1 MAKSSIEIWL
11 KDRNNIYKQFPVN
24 PEVVSRE
31 SPFDFTTVKIASL
44 GDIIVPGER
53 GLKKYSFSSFFPRDY
68 NASYCEYE
76 NFMEPWKWVEQI
88 ENWRDTR
95 LNIRLIITGTPI
107 SVPVFV
113 EEFSLE
119 PEKAGA
125 PGDIYFSITLT
136 EHRPFTAK
144 QLVTDSKGKTTA
156 TPAKQAQTQSKDKKP
171 TTYTVVKG
179 DTLSKIAKA
188 KYGDMAKWKKIY
200 EANKKT
206 IGKDPNKITAGQKL
220 VIPV

>member
-1 MAKSSIEIWL
+1 
-11 KDRNNIYKQFPVN
+11 
-24 PEVVSRE
+24 
-31 SPFDFTTVKIASL
+31 
-44 GDIIVPGER
+44 
-53 GLKKYSFSSFFPRDY
+53 
-68 NASYCEYE
+68 
-76 NFMEPWKWVEQI
+76 MEPWKWVEQI

-113 EEFSLE
+113 ESFDLE

-125 PGDIYFSITLT
+125 PGDIYYSITFV

-156 TPAKQAQTQSKDKKP
+156 TTPKQQTQSQSKDNKP
-171 TTYTVVKG
+171 STYTVVKG

-188 KYGDMAKWKKIY
+188 KYGDISKWKKIY

-206 IGKDPNKITAGQKL
+206 IGKNPDVIVAGQKL

>member
-1 MAKSSIEIWL
+1 LAKNAIAIWL
-11 KDRNNIYKQFPVN
+11 KDRHNVYKQFPVN

-68 NASYCEYE
+68 NPTYCEYDG
-76 NFMEPWKWVEQI
+76 FMDPWKWVEQI
-88 ENWRDTR
+88 EKWRDTR
-95 LNIRLIITGTPI
+95 LNLRLIITGTPI

-113 EEFSLE
+113 ESFDLE

-125 PGDIYFSITLT
+125 PGDVYYSITLV

-144 QLVTDSKGKTTA
+144 QLITDSKGKTTT
-156 TPAKQAQTQSKDKKP
+156 TPAKQTQTADKKP
-171 TTYTVVKG
+171 TTYVVVKG
-179 DTLSKIAKA
+179 DSLWKIAKA
-188 KYGDMAKWKKIY
+188 KYGDGAKWNKIY

-206 IGKDPNKITAGQKL
+206 IGKNPDKIYPGQKL

>member
-1 MAKSSIEIWL
+1 
-11 KDRNNIYKQFPVN
+11 
-24 PEVVSRE
+24 
-31 SPFDFTTVKIASL
+31 
-44 GDIIVPGER
+44 
-53 GLKKYSFSSFFPRDY
+53 
-68 NASYCEYE
+68 
-76 NFMEPWKWVEQI
+76 MEPWKWVEQI

-113 EEFSLE
+113 ESFDLE

-125 PGDIYFSITLT
+125 PGDIYYSITLT

-144 QLVTDSKGKTTA
+144 QLITDSKGKTTA
-156 TPAKQAQTQSKDKKP
+156 APVKQPQSTDKKP

-188 KYGDMAKWKKIY
+188 KYGDINKWKKIY

-206 IGKDPNKITAGQKL
+206 IGKNPDIITAGQKL